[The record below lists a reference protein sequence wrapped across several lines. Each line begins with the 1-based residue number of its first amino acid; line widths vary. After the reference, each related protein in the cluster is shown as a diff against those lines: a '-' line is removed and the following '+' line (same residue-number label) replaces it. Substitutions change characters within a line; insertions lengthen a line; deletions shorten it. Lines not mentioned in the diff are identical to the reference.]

1 MVWTFD
7 LEGNLKDSKNIDIEG
22 MAQGARVT

>member
-1 MVWTFD
+1 MLWTFD
-7 LEGNLKDSKNIDIEG
+7 LEGNLKDSKTIDIEG